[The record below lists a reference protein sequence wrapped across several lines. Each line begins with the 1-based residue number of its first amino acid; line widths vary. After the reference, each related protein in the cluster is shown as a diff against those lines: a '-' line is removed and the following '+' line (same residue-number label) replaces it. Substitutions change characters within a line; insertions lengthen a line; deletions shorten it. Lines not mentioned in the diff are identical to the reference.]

1 MEKAEA
7 LIFTVWMLAL
17 LSFPA
22 VQAAPY
28 WVKPGVYIEYAAHR
42 YDPYFPLVT
51 GASPDMINT
60 AMLIYSVNGTLFR
73 IEAHNDTR
81 IRFEFLGVEEG
92 SLRVRGII
100 EMENVTVTSI
110 GLNSTEFPKFWDGG
124 DVISE
129 KLEKSHDVGFLDCV
143 WLVVN
148 LRKLTLVG
156 EYRIRLNDSAVLGM
170 DGAYYGH
177 TFLWVDTSNPPK
189 TGTIFSE
196 AGTFEIAFYTLRSI
210 NRSMMTYYG
219 QFGPPLVALS
229 TNFTRGDISFA
240 QRIDSRRKY
249 TLMDISLHG
258 PGPSLIYDPSTG
270 LAVYP
275 NSIGMA
281 PYADFMAIGILW
293 AEFVDEKAA
302 YRMMAEKDDS
312 WGYGLV
318 LYDTNADFGATEE
331 AQFPRPEAPSEYAYY
346 ASLGLL
352 VLMFVL
358 TTARKRR

>member
-1 MEKAEA
+1 MRRTLKAA
-7 LIFTVWMLAL
+7 VLAVLIL
-17 LSFPA
+17 LELP
-22 VQAAPY
+22 VTAATPY

-42 YDPYFPLVT
+42 YDPYFSLVT
-51 GASPDMINT
+51 GARPDMINT

-81 IRFEFLGVEEG
+81 VRFEFLGVKEG
-92 SLRVRGII
+92 FLKVRGII

-110 GLNSTEFPKFWDGG
+110 GLNSTEFPKFWDSG

-148 LRKLTLVG
+148 LRKLTLAG

-170 DGAYYGH
+170 NGTYYGH

-189 TGTIFSE
+189 TGTIFSK
-196 AGTFEIAFYTLRSI
+196 AGTFEIAFSALRSI

-219 QFGPPLVALS
+219 QFGPPLVALF
-229 TNFTRGDISFA
+229 TNFTRGEVSFA
-240 QRIDSRRKY
+240 QRIDSGRKY
-249 TLMDISLHG
+249 MLMDISLHG

-270 LAVYP
+270 IAVYP
-275 NSIGMA
+275 NPMSMA
-281 PYADFMAIGILW
+281 PYADFMAMGILW

-318 LYDTNADFGATEE
+318 LYDTNADFEATEE
-331 AQFPRPEAPSEYAYY
+331 VQFPRPETPSEYAYY

-358 TTARKRR
+358 TVVRKRR